1 MPNLGKGL
9 INMEQKNRIRMTI
22 AVIIAFIL
30 LVVYG
35 FSWRMSQPVIMSK
48 EELQINGAIVFD
60 KPRIFSD
67 FALVDH
73 RGEAF
78 NIERM
83 KGLWTIVFFGFT
95 HCPDICPTTLAVLNE
110 TYSKLK
116 ESEKEKLQVVM
127 ISLDPER
134 DTVEKLAEYV
144 PYFNDQFVGVT
155 GNKHLIRRLTAEINI
170 AYNKVPLEADDYTID
185 HSTQLVLINPKG
197 HYHGFFKA
205 PHSETMLRSTWRSIY
220 STF

>member
-1 MPNLGKGL
+1 
-9 INMEQKNRIRMTI
+9 MEQKNRIRMTI

-95 HCPDICPTTLAVLNE
+95 HCPDICPTTLATLND

-116 ESEKEKLQVVM
+116 DSEKERLQIVM

-134 DTVEKLAEYV
+134 DTVEKLGEYV
-144 PYFNDQFVGVT
+144 PYFNAEFTGVT
-155 GNKHLIRRLTAEINI
+155 GNQRAIRLLAAELNI
-170 AYNKVPLEADDYTID
+170 AFNPVPLSGDDYTID
-185 HSTQLVLINPKG
+185 HSTQLVLINPMG

-205 PHSETMLRSTWRSIY
+205 PHTEITMRSTWRSIAG
-220 STF
+220 SSKFLSLLGDI

>member
-1 MPNLGKGL
+1 MQQQAG
-9 INMEQKNRIRMTI
+9 IRRTI
-22 AVIIAFIL
+22 AIVLVFIV

-35 FSWRMSQPVIMSK
+35 FIWRMNQPVIMND
-48 EELQINGAIVFD
+48 EQLRVNGAIVLD

-67 FALVDH
+67 FELVDH
-73 RGEAF
+73 RGEVF
-78 NIERM
+78 NIDRFRDT
-83 KGLWTIVFFGFT
+83 WTMVFFGFT
-95 HCPDICPTTLAVLNE
+95 HCPDICPTTLAVLND
-110 TYSKLK
+110 TYSKMK
-116 ESEKEKLQVVM
+116 ESEKQKLQVVM

-134 DTVEKLAEYV
+134 DTVEALAEYV
-144 PYFNDQFVGVT
+144 PYFNEEFIGIT

-170 AYNKVPLEADDYTID
+170 AYNKVPLAGDDYTVD

-205 PHSETMLRSTWRSIY
+205 PHSETTLRSTWRSIY

>member
-1 MPNLGKGL
+1 M
-9 INMEQKNRIRMTI
+9 QQQAAIRRTI
-22 AVIIAFIL
+22 ALVLAFIM

-35 FSWRMSQPVIMSK
+35 FIWRMSQPVIMNT
-48 EELQINGAIVFD
+48 EQLRVNGAIVLD

-67 FALVDH
+67 FELVDH
-73 RGEAF
+73 RGETF
-78 NIERM
+78 NIARM
-83 KGLWTIVFFGFT
+83 EDVWTMVFFGFT
-95 HCPDICPTTLAVLNE
+95 NCPDICPTTLATLND
-110 TYSKLK
+110 TYSKMK
-116 ESEKEKLQVVM
+116 DSEKEKQISVM

-144 PYFNDQFVGVT
+144 PYFNEEFIGVT

-170 AYNKVPLEADDYTID
+170 AYNKVLLEGEDYTVD

-205 PHSETMLRSTWRSIY
+205 PHSETMLRSTWRSIQA
-220 STF
+220 TF

>member
-1 MPNLGKGL
+1 MQQQAG
-9 INMEQKNRIRMTI
+9 IRRTI
-22 AVIIAFIL
+22 SIVLAFIV

-35 FSWRMSQPVIMSK
+35 FIWRMNQPVIMND
-48 EELQINGAIVFD
+48 EQLRVNGAIVLD

-67 FALVDH
+67 FELIDH
-73 RGEAF
+73 RGEVF
-78 NIERM
+78 TIDRFRDT
-83 KGLWTIVFFGFT
+83 WTIVFFGFT
-95 HCPDICPTTLAVLNE
+95 NCPDICPTTLVVLND
-110 TYSKLK
+110 TYSKMK

-134 DTVEKLAEYV
+134 DTVEALAEYV
-144 PYFNDQFVGVT
+144 PYFNDQFIGVT

-170 AYNKVPLEADDYTID
+170 AYNKVPLAGDDYTVD

>member
-1 MPNLGKGL
+1 MQ
-9 INMEQKNRIRMTI
+9 QKTGIRRTI
-22 AVIIAFIL
+22 AVVLAFIM

-35 FSWRMSQPVIMSK
+35 FVWRMNQPVIMND
-48 EELQINGAIVFD
+48 EQLRVNGAIVLD
-60 KPRIFSD
+60 RPRIFSD
-67 FALVDH
+67 FELIDH
-73 RGEAF
+73 RGDVF
-78 NIERM
+78 NIAR
-83 KGLWTIVFFGFT
+83 LQDTWTMVFFGFT
-95 HCPDICPTTLAVLNE
+95 HCPDICPTTLAVLND

-134 DTVEKLAEYV
+134 DSVEKLAEYV
-144 PYFNDQFVGVT
+144 PYFNDQFIGVT

-220 STF
+220 TTF

>member
-1 MPNLGKGL
+1 MQQQAG
-9 INMEQKNRIRMTI
+9 IRRTI
-22 AVIIAFIL
+22 AIVLAFIV

-35 FSWRMSQPVIMSK
+35 FIWRMNQPVIMSD
-48 EELQINGAIVFD
+48 EQLRVNGAIVLD

-67 FALVDH
+67 FELIDH
-73 RGEAF
+73 RGEVF
-78 NIERM
+78 NIDRFRDT
-83 KGLWTIVFFGFT
+83 WTIVFFGFT
-95 HCPDICPTTLAVLNE
+95 HCPDICPTTLAVLND
-110 TYSKLK
+110 TYSKMK
-116 ESEKEKLQVVM
+116 ESEKAKLQVVM

-134 DTVEKLAEYV
+134 DTVEALADYV
-144 PYFNDQFVGVT
+144 PYFNDQFIGVT

-170 AYNKVPLEADDYTID
+170 AYNKVPLAGDDYTVD